1 VPGCEAWGFSVGRMC
16 VNERDAIRKALG
28 QNPKMARVLK
38 QMLDEGKLKAAGETP
53 DEPLMVICKR
63 WPGLV
68 DDCRMALCSFCGA
81 EVALAPSS
89 QELVDKAKVEV
100 RYCCME
106 CFSEGAVE
114 RYEAEQKAKDEAEQR
129 SGGG

>member
-1 VPGCEAWGFSVGRMC
+1 M
-16 VNERDAIRKALG
+16 NERDALRKALR
-28 QNPKMARVLK
+28 QNPKMARLLQKMVK
-38 QMLDEGKLKAAGETP
+38 DGKLKAP
-53 DEPLMVICKR
+53 DNDPNEPLMVICKR

-89 QELVDKAKVEV
+89 QEMVDSTKVEV
-100 RYCCME
+100 KYCCME

-114 RYEAEQKAKDEAEQR
+114 RYEKEQKALEAAKKNE
-129 SGGG
+129 GAP

>member
-1 VPGCEAWGFSVGRMC
+1 MM
-16 VNERDAIRKALG
+16 NKG
-28 QNPKMARVLK
+28 QLK
-38 QMLDEGKLKAAGETP
+38 GPPSDP

-63 WPGLV
+63 WPGLM

-89 QELVDKAKVEV
+89 QELIDRAKGES

-106 CFSEGAVE
+106 CYNDGAVK
-114 RYEAEQKAKDEAEQR
+114 RYEEEEKAREAVQAEAALPPEAKV
-129 SGGG
+129 